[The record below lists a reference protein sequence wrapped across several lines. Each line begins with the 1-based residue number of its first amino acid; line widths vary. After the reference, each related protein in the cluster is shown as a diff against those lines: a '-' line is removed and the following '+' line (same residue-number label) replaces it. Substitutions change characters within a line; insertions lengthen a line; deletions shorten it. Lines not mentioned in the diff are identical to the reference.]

1 MPKTPATT
9 EQDLVLRLRQGDR
22 RAFEELYDNYSGAL
36 YGILKK
42 ILKDDEKAQD
52 VLQEAFVKIWRNIQA
67 YDAGK
72 GRLFTW
78 LLNVSRN
85 LAIDALRR
93 KETAQ
98 ANQTDS
104 LDDYVYIGDNDPT
117 PLALPDL
124 DIIQKRIRR
133 MRPEQQQV
141 LELVYFQG
149 YTHSE
154 VAETLNIPLGTA
166 KTRIHTA
173 INELRAHLN
182 GINS

>member
-1 MPKTPATT
+1 MPKAT
-9 EQDLVLRLRQGDR
+9 EHAEAELVKRLRQGDR
-22 RAFEELYDNYSGAL
+22 KAFEALYDNYAGAL

-67 YDAGK
+67 YDATK

-93 KETAQ
+93 KDTAQ
-98 ANQTDS
+98 ASQTDP
-104 LDDYVYIGDNDPT
+104 LDDYVYLGQTDHT

-124 DIIQKRIRR
+124 DIVQKRIRR

-154 VAETLNIPLGTA
+154 VAEALNIPLGTA

-173 INELRAHLN
+173 IKELRIHLN
-182 GINS
+182 GTNS